1 MNNSY
6 NKYIVLI
13 FIIIIVGVFV
23 FNYDVYVVPKNEPL
37 CKPIYVTKRP
47 MSDNLNTSEMEAIK
61 ETFENIDS
69 TCDSVE
75 LPPKSLNS
83 FIIPSVTNP
92 HKVKVLQSVLKVLTF
107 IPTTFCEDDIKQ
119 MVEYFGIIYQ
129 SSNDLGNFYKNVS
142 ASTKI
147 NEYPYDSQ
155 YARLIL
161 FLIGKFDSDYSGG
174 YIGNGGKAEN
184 IDVQVPSTGKNTGT
198 GTSTKPNILTEYLN
212 EETPIVPNGK
222 NNLPTIDFSNEFNL
236 SPVER
241 SNEENIL
248 TPTPIPIMEQNQ
260 GQRPNVQM
268 KQRVCKGARCS
279 YKCSTNTNTTQQ
291 NPNINSVEG
300 FNNLDY
306 YAMF

>member
-37 CKPIYVTKRP
+37 CKPVYVTKRP

-83 FIIPSVTNP
+83 FVIPSVTNP

-129 SSNDLGNFYKNVS
+129 SSNDLSNFYKNVS

-161 FLIGKFDSDYSGG
+161 FLIGKFDSDYLEG
-174 YIGNGGKAEN
+174 YVENGGKSEG
-184 IDVQVPSTGKNTGT
+184 IVVQVPSTGKS
-198 GTSTKPNILTEYLN
+198 TSTKPNILTKYLN

-236 SPVER
+236 SPVEK
-241 SNEENIL
+241 SDGGNIL
-248 TPTPIPIMEQNQ
+248 TPNPITEQNQ
-260 GQRPNVQM
+260 GQRPTVQM
-268 KQRVCKGARCS
+268 KQKVCKGSRCS
-279 YKCSTNTNTTQQ
+279 YKCSTNTNTNTAQQ
-291 NPNINSVEG
+291 NPNINNIEG